1 MLDVDKKSITEL
13 RDPSEVMKLSRMGS
27 FHQSRLSFMRILMRQ
42 IRDEN
47 WKFKREEFNVNNKG
61 VGHAIYSATGPKN
74 TYSLIAFAHDLPDE
88 KRSDRVIADAWDAT
102 FTLYD
107 GSPSEEDIERLKKNV
122 PLQEVGRISEN
133 ELCLSRANK
142 SVRLWDHVISS
153 LSAGCQP
160 DVEQIDSVGYL
171 MRTTA
176 VYGSGKFGAVD
187 REFVSDRTE
196 FKAPFQY
203 ELLSVFM
210 IRWFVLDLVNQMANV
225 QNPDK
230 AVQLDPKLG
239 YRLGIGNSTGL
250 GMAPFLLN
258 HPVLLNNW
266 ILARETALSRVRS
279 VQKSSME
286 ENKLFLELYEKSIIL
301 FGLWRSDHPLQI
313 KKLKEISNDLT
324 RLSKYL
330 KKFDFESTYPWDR
343 LFNWSK
349 KNLSMEGQEFIISLI
364 MEPYG
369 NLVDELAFTMS
380 DNNQSYVKIDGL
392 KSIGD
397 IRKQLNKVYGWIFDI
412 DWECMDSNA
421 RAWYVSQEKLE
432 PRLGERF
439 SEPIGSYE
447 QPLSPARDVYK
458 LSKDLA
464 NFGEDELIANFLML
478 KPEHRHIVRR
488 LQIVSNHPYS
498 EIRDNTIGSQLL
510 PIDMLRCKLSFF
522 GAIHF
527 DPRSDR
533 WVRICMFK
541 GAPYPNQISNSISDY
556 WSYLEG
562 F

>member
-1 MLDVDKKSITEL
+1 MLHFEEKITRPL

-47 WKFKREEFNVNNKG
+47 WTFVRQEFDLDHNG
-61 VGHAIYSATGPKN
+61 VGYAVYSAKGPEN
-74 TYSLIAFAHDLPDE
+74 TYSLVAFSHDLPDE

-107 GSPSEEDIERLKKNV
+107 GYPSEDDIERLRKNV

-142 SVRLWDHVISS
+142 SVRLWDHVVSS
-153 LSAGCQP
+153 LSEGRQP
-160 DVEQIDSVGYL
+160 DIDQIDSVGYL

-187 REFVSDRTE
+187 RDFVSDRKE
-196 FKAPFQY
+196 FAAPFQY

-210 IRWFVLDLVNQMANV
+210 IRWFVLDLINHTAEVK
-225 QNPDK
+225 NPDNF
-230 AVQLDPKLG
+230 VMLDPKISC
-239 YRLGIGNSTGL
+239 RLGIGNSTGL

-258 HPVLLNNW
+258 HPILLNNW
-266 ILARETALSRVRS
+266 ILARETALARVRS
-279 VQKSSME
+279 IDNVLLE
-286 ENKLFLELYEKSIIL
+286 EYNLFIKLFEKSENVIK
-301 FGLWRSDHPLQI
+301 LWHSDHPLQKRKI
-313 KKLKEISNDLT
+313 EN
-324 RLSKYL
+324 LSDDFKSL
-330 KKFDFESTYPWDR
+330 RNFLNKFDPSISYPWDR
-343 LFNWSK
+343 LFNWSNE
-349 KNLSMEGQEFIISLI
+349 NLSLEGQELIVSL
-364 MEPYG
+364 MLEPNG
-369 NLVDELAFTMS
+369 KIVDELAHTMS
-380 DNNQSYVKIDGL
+380 DNSNSYVKIDGL
-392 KSIGD
+392 KTVGD
-397 IRKQLNKVYGWIFDI
+397 IRAQIDQFYGWINNI
-412 DWECMDSNA
+412 DWKAKESNA

-439 SEPIGSYE
+439 SESIENYE
-447 QPLSPARDVYK
+447 QPLSPARDAFR
-458 LSKDLA
+458 LSKDLDD
-464 NFGEDELIANFLML
+464 FGSDELIANFLMV
-478 KPEHRHIVRR
+478 KPEHRHSVRR
-488 LQIVSNHPYS
+488 LQIIAQYPYS
-498 EIRDNTIGSQLL
+498 EIHDNTIGSNLL

-541 GAPYPNQISNSISDY
+541 GAPYPHQMSKSDSDY
-556 WSYLEG
+556 WSYLDG

>member
-250 GMAPFLLN
+250 GMAPFL
-258 HPVLLNNW
+258 
-266 ILARETALSRVRS
+266 
-279 VQKSSME
+279 
-286 ENKLFLELYEKSIIL
+286 
-301 FGLWRSDHPLQI
+301 
-313 KKLKEISNDLT
+313 
-324 RLSKYL
+324 
-330 KKFDFESTYPWDR
+330 
-343 LFNWSK
+343 
-349 KNLSMEGQEFIISLI
+349 SLI
-364 MEPYG
+364 
-369 NLVDELAFTMS
+369 
-380 DNNQSYVKIDGL
+380 
-392 KSIGD
+392 
-397 IRKQLNKVYGWIFDI
+397 
-412 DWECMDSNA
+412 
-421 RAWYVSQEKLE
+421 
-432 PRLGERF
+432 
-439 SEPIGSYE
+439 
-447 QPLSPARDVYK
+447 
-458 LSKDLA
+458 
-464 NFGEDELIANFLML
+464 
-478 KPEHRHIVRR
+478 HI
-488 LQIVSNHPYS
+488 
-498 EIRDNTIGSQLL
+498 
-510 PIDMLRCKLSFF
+510 
-522 GAIHF
+522 
-527 DPRSDR
+527 
-533 WVRICMFK
+533 
-541 GAPYPNQISNSISDY
+541 
-556 WSYLEG
+556 
-562 F
+562 